1 MADIFLSYSRVDLPR
16 ARQFEEALEQSGFS
30 TFWDRELLPGEGFRK
45 AIEHELKQARCVIVL
60 WSHASVQSEWV
71 IDEAESAAT
80 ERAEKA
86 GDIAALLNKTVL
98 TISEPAG
105 PEGRLFGSVTP
116 KEIVE
121 AIKDA
126 RGVRLDRKD
135 VHIEEPIRQ
144 VGTYTITVDVH
155 DGVTADVK
163 TIITAAE

>member
-1 MADIFLSYSRVDLPR
+1 MTQAILLQDVEKLGEKGDVVDVAPGYLRNYLAPR
-16 ARQFEEALEQSGFS
+16 QLAATANRKTIEQAKRLMEEAEQAAI
-30 TFWDRELLPGEGFRK
+30 DR
-45 AIEHELKQARCVIVL
+45 A
-60 WSHASVQSEWV
+60 
-71 IDEAESAAT
+71 
-80 ERAEKA
+80 ERAS
-86 GDIAALLNKTVL
+86 DIAGLLGKTVL

-135 VHIEEPIRQ
+135 IHIEEPIRE

-155 DGVTADVK
+155 DGVTAEVK

>member
-1 MADIFLSYSRVDLPR
+1 MPQAILLQDVEKLGEKGDVVEVAAGYLRNYLAPR
-16 ARQFEEALEQSGFS
+16 QLAETANAKTIAAAQRLIQ
-30 TFWDRELLPGEGFRK
+30 D
-45 AIEHELKQARCVIVL
+45 
-60 WSHASVQSEWV
+60 
-71 IDEAESAAT
+71 AESAAI

-98 TISEPAG
+98 TIAEPAG

-126 RGVRLDRKD
+126 RGIRLDRKD

-155 DGVTADVK
+155 DDVTADVK

>member
-1 MADIFLSYSRVDLPR
+1 MTQAILLQDVEKLGEKGDVVDVAPGYLRNYLAPR
-16 ARQFEEALEQSGFS
+16 QLAATANRKTIEQAKRLMEEAEQAAI
-30 TFWDRELLPGEGFRK
+30 DR
-45 AIEHELKQARCVIVL
+45 A
-60 WSHASVQSEWV
+60 
-71 IDEAESAAT
+71 
-80 ERAEKA
+80 ERAS
-86 GDIAALLNKTVL
+86 DIAGLLSKTVL

-135 VHIEEPIRQ
+135 IHIEEPIRE

>member
-1 MADIFLSYSRVDLPR
+1 MAQAILLQDVENLGEKGDVVEVAPGYLRNFLAPR
-16 ARQFEEALEQSGFS
+16 QLAATANAKTVEQAKRLMEEAEQA
-30 TFWDRELLPGEGFRK
+30 
-45 AIEHELKQARCVIVL
+45 AI
-60 WSHASVQSEWV
+60 
-71 IDEAESAAT
+71 

-86 GDIAALLNKTVL
+86 TDIAALLGKTVL
-98 TISEPAG
+98 TIEEEAG

-126 RGVRLDRKD
+126 RGIRLDRKD
-135 VHIEEPIRQ
+135 VHIAEPIRE

-163 TIITAAE
+163 TIVSAKDSKE

>member
-1 MADIFLSYSRVDLPR
+1 MAEAILLQDVENLGEKGDVVNVSSGYLRNFLAPR
-16 ARQFEEALEQSGFS
+16 QLAATADKKTVE
-30 TFWDRELLPGEGFRK
+30 
-45 AIEHELKQARCVIVL
+45 QARRL
-60 WSHASVQSEWV
+60 MA
-71 IDEAESAAT
+71 EAEAAAI

-86 GDIAALLNKTVL
+86 NDIAALLGKTVL
-98 TISEPAG
+98 TIEEEAG

-126 RGVRLDRKD
+126 RGIRLDRKD
-135 VHIEEPIRQ
+135 IHIEEPIRE

-163 TIITAAE
+163 TIVSARDSKE

>member
-1 MADIFLSYSRVDLPR
+1 MTQAILLQDVEHLGEKGDVVDVRPGYLRNFLAPRQLAATADKRSVEQAKRLMA
-16 ARQFEEALEQSGFS
+16 
-30 TFWDRELLPGEGFRK
+30 
-45 AIEHELKQARCVIVL
+45 
-60 WSHASVQSEWV
+60 
-71 IDEAESAAT
+71 EAEAAAI

-86 GDIAALLNKTVL
+86 GEIATLLGKTVL
-98 TISEPAG
+98 TIEEEAG

-126 RGVRLDRKD
+126 RGIRLDRKD
-135 VHIEEPIRQ
+135 VHIAEPIRE

-163 TIITAAE
+163 TIVSARATSKE

>member
-1 MADIFLSYSRVDLPR
+1 MAQAILLQDVENLGEKGDVVDVAPGYLRNFLAPR
-16 ARQFEEALEQSGFS
+16 QLAATANQK
-30 TFWDRELLPGEGFRK
+30 T
-45 AIEHELKQARCVIVL
+45 IEQARRLMV
-60 WSHASVQSEWV
+60 
-71 IDEAESAAT
+71 EAEQAAV

-86 GDIAALLNKTVL
+86 GDIAALLGKTVL
-98 TISEPAG
+98 TIEEEAG

-126 RGVRLDRKD
+126 RGIRLDRKD
-135 VHIEEPIRQ
+135 VHIDEPIRE

-163 TIITAAE
+163 TIVSAKDSKE

>member
-1 MADIFLSYSRVDLPR
+1 MPQAILLQDVEKLGEKGDVVEVAAGYLRNYLAPR
-16 ARQFEEALEQSGFS
+16 QLAETANAKTIAAAQRLIQ
-30 TFWDRELLPGEGFRK
+30 D
-45 AIEHELKQARCVIVL
+45 
-60 WSHASVQSEWV
+60 
-71 IDEAESAAT
+71 AESAAI

-126 RGVRLDRKD
+126 RGIRLDRKD
-135 VHIEEPIRQ
+135 IHIDEPIRE

-155 DGVTADVK
+155 DDVTADVK

>member
-1 MADIFLSYSRVDLPR
+1 MPQAILLQDVENLGEKGDVVEVAPGYLRNYLQPR
-16 ARQFEEALEQSGFS
+16 KLAESANEKTISQAKRL
-30 TFWDRELLPGEGFRK
+30 
-45 AIEHELKQARCVIVL
+45 IE
-60 WSHASVQSEWV
+60 
-71 IDEAESAAT
+71 EAESAAV

-86 GDIAALLNKTVL
+86 GDIAALLGKTVL
-98 TISEPAG
+98 TIEEQAG
-105 PEGRLFGSVTP
+105 PEGRLFGSVTA

-126 RGVRLDRKD
+126 RGIRLDRKD
-135 VHIEEPIRQ
+135 VHIEEPIRE

>member
-1 MADIFLSYSRVDLPR
+1 MASAILLQDVENLGEKGDVVEVAPGYLRNFLAPR
-16 ARQFEEALEQSGFS
+16 QLAATANAKTVEQAKRLMEEAEQA
-30 TFWDRELLPGEGFRK
+30 
-45 AIEHELKQARCVIVL
+45 AI
-60 WSHASVQSEWV
+60 
-71 IDEAESAAT
+71 

-86 GDIAALLNKTVL
+86 TDIAALLGKTVL
-98 TISEPAG
+98 TIEEEAG

-126 RGVRLDRKD
+126 RGIRLDRKD
-135 VHIEEPIRQ
+135 VHIAEPIRE

-163 TIITAAE
+163 TIVSAKDSKE

>member
-1 MADIFLSYSRVDLPR
+1 MPQAILLQDVEKLGEKGDVVEVAAGYLRNYLAPR
-16 ARQFEEALEQSGFS
+16 QL
-30 TFWDRELLPGEGFRK
+30 
-45 AIEHELKQARCVIVL
+45 
-60 WSHASVQSEWV
+60 
-71 IDEAESAAT
+71 AESANAKT
-80 ERAEKA
+80 IAAAQRLIKDAETALIERAEKA

-126 RGVRLDRKD
+126 RGIRLDRKD

-155 DGVTADVK
+155 DDVTADVK